1 MIGFFGVRMIFLFKE
16 IVIMFIFVYEIYVER
31 IRNNIIFLKE
41 IFYVMDVYIFFFE
54 YEILCEKI
62 VYCLMFIWKFIM
74 DDECFICVFREWI
87 FIFVNFCDFIYRLVV
102 IYFFIYYV
110 VNRIC
115 WFL

>member
-41 IFYVMDVYIFFFE
+41 IFYVMNVYIFFFV

-74 DDECFICVFREWI
+74 DDECFICVFRERI
-87 FIFVNFCDFIYRLVV
+87 FIFVNFGDFIYRLVV

-115 WFL
+115 GFL